1 MEPSTPLSMFMSN
14 LLQECACSSIEVTT
28 DNAKRPLNSRTI
40 ILQDNNS
47 SNRSQRSCRWGNAS
61 PSSVTDNIHLSPT
74 LLCDKS
80 SRKENHYDTH
90 SSNCNYNYYNPNP
103 SSRWDLDADR
113 FLNIASPILPARK
126 KDDDRGVSMKD
137 QASRI
142 AQLANRTS
150 LPQHFRALPY

>member
-14 LLQECACSSIEVTT
+14 LLQECVCSSIEVTN

-74 LLCDKS
+74 LAHDKS
-80 SRKENHYDTH
+80 SRKEFHQDTH
-90 SSNCNYNYYNPNP
+90 SSNCDYNPNP

-126 KDDDRGVSMKD
+126 KDDYRGVSMKD

-142 AQLANRTS
+142 AQLANRKS
-150 LPQHFRALPY
+150 LPQNFRALPY